1 MMRKQECHD
10 RCQACLYYIVLYD
23 VLGTPYYPTHAT
35 TIELHGPAPS
45 LTQTG
50 FLSPSPAILY
60 YIVGIIVIIMRQTP
74 LSMDHLLD
82 RTSALNA
89 YQECMYSVLYIIQTL
104 ERRYPLSN
112 TVTPLSYPIQSQ
124 STRAQRYIIGTL
136 FIGASVAE
144 QTGKKL

>member
-1 MMRKQECHD
+1 
-10 RCQACLYYIVLYD
+10 
-23 VLGTPYYPTHAT
+23 
-35 TIELHGPAPS
+35 
-45 LTQTG
+45 
-50 FLSPSPAILY
+50 
-60 YIVGIIVIIMRQTP
+60 MRQTP
-74 LSMDHLLD
+74 LSMDHLLH